1 LDTKLKNNKIINI
14 IAGRLLVFLLLS
26 AVAAGVII
34 TYPFCLKKSEALQEE
49 MKSQDAQLLKAE
61 EENNKE
67 IFIKSLYTGVYSLY
81 KEIAIQNK
89 EDEYLTG
96 SELYLPKLQKDI
108 SNIKKDDNYEDY
120 KLNSSYNKKA
130 GFIQS
135 FDSMLEEWSREFYS
149 QTLSLY
155 ELEYYI
161 RDDNTGN
168 MLTNSTTDL
177 SLLTEETGTG
187 GLSENYA
194 FYAVLKYDD
203 TGNLS
208 IPLFYGLEEN
218 KKEQLKGLEATKSAI
233 REYFNAEYYI
243 YNQYFG
249 NIKEPAGQT
258 IIFAVKGSEFY
269 NVFRTYNNTWPSD
282 SFAFHEVGFIYVFI
296 AALIIITL
304 LGLLLPFIK
313 PLQIGHGLASKLLI
327 EICLAVIGNILV
339 LYESLVSMA
348 TDTAQQTFITFDK
361 TIISSFGAQI
371 IVYGLNYVIWLAI
384 FFLWFLA
391 ILSIRSVFTKGLKR
405 YIKENTIFGICY
417 VICKKALF
425 TIRKIDLRDS
435 SNKQIL
441 KIVAINFIILVI
453 FCTLWVAGIVAL
465 IPYSIVLFLILRKYY
480 QDLHQKYQVLLEA
493 TGKMGKGNLEV
504 GIPEELGVFEP
515 LKEELT
521 KLQIGFKKAVEEEM
535 KSQRM
540 KTELITNVSHDLKT
554 PLTAIITY
562 VNLLKDNNLTEE
574 ERNSYIETL
583 DKKSMRLKYLIE
595 DLFEMSKATSK
606 TVTMNLVE
614 VDITALIK
622 QVQLEL
628 ADKIE
633 ASEIEFRTS
642 FPEEK
647 VILLLDSEKTYR
659 IIENLYV
666 NILKYAMIRTRAYV
680 EVKDLG
686 EVVTVILKNISA
698 TEMNFNTEEI
708 SERFVRGDKSRNTEG
723 SGLGLAIVKS
733 FMELQGGNF
742 TLQVDGDLFKVI
754 LEFTKVSPNTSDDT
768 GTVED

>member
-1 LDTKLKNNKIINI
+1 MKNNNI
-14 IAGRLLVFLLLS
+14 YVIVGRLLVFLLLS

-34 TYPFCLKKSEALQEE
+34 TYPFCLKKSKVLQEE
-49 MKSQDAQLLKAE
+49 MKSQDAQMYKAE
-61 EENNKE
+61 EEYNKE
-67 IFIKSLYTGVYSLY
+67 IFIKSLYMGVYSLY
-81 KEIAIQNK
+81 KEIAVQNK
-89 EDEYLTG
+89 ENEYLTG
-96 SELYLPKLQKDI
+96 SEIYLPKLQKDI
-108 SNIKKDDNYEDY
+108 SNIEKKEDY
-120 KLNSSYNKKA
+120 DEYAESDIYYQEVN
-130 GFIQS
+130 FIQS
-135 FDSMLEEWSREFYS
+135 FDIMLDDWSREFYGP
-149 QTLSLY
+149 TLDMY
-155 ELEYYI
+155 GLEYYI
-161 RDDNTGN
+161 RDDKTNN
-168 MLTNSTTDL
+168 FLTNSIADL
-177 SLLTEETGTG
+177 SMLTEETGTG

-194 FYAVLKYDD
+194 FYAVLKYDEA
-203 TGNLS
+203 GKLS
-208 IPLFYGLEEN
+208 IPLFYGLEES
-218 KKEQLKGLEATKSAI
+218 KKDELKGLETTKTVI
-233 REYFNAEYYI
+233 REYFDAKYYQ
-243 YNQYFG
+243 YSQYFSSLKG
-249 NIKEPAGQT
+249 PESQT
-258 IIFAVKGSEFY
+258 IIFAAKGSEFY
-269 NVFRTYNNTWPSD
+269 NVYSTYNNSWAPD
-282 SFAFHEVGFIYVFI
+282 SFAFHQVGFIYVFI
-296 AALIIITL
+296 AALAVITL

-313 PLQIGHGLASKLLI
+313 PLQIGRGLASKLLI
-327 EICLAVIGNILV
+327 EICLAGMGAVLG
-339 LYESLVSMA
+339 LYESLISMA
-348 TDTAQQTFITFDK
+348 TDTAQETFLTFDK
-361 TIISSFGAQI
+361 TIISSFGAKI
-371 IVYGLNYVIWLAI
+371 ISYGLNYVIWLAV

-391 ILSIRSVFTKGLKR
+391 VLSIRSVFTKGLKR
-405 YIKENTIFGICY
+405 YIKENTILGICY
-417 VICKKALF
+417 VICKKALL
-425 TIRKIDLRDS
+425 TIRNIDLREA

-441 KIVAINFIILVI
+441 KIVAINFIVLVL
-453 FCTLWVAGIVAL
+453 FCTMWVAGIVAL
-465 IPYSIVLFLILRKYY
+465 IPYSIILFFILRKYY
-480 QDLHQKYQVLLEA
+480 QDLRQKYQVLLEA

-562 VNLLKDNNLTEE
+562 VNLLKDNNLSEE

-614 VDITALIK
+614 VDIAALIK

-659 IIENLYV
+659 IIENLYI
-666 NILKYAMIRTRAYV
+666 NILKYAMTRTRAYV

-686 EVVTVILKNISA
+686 EVVAVILKNVSA
-698 TEMNFNTEEI
+698 TEMDFNTDEI

-733 FMELQGGNF
+733 FVELQGGKF

-754 LEFTKVSPNTSDDT
+754 LEFIKRPDNFTDDKEA
-768 GTVED
+768 VES